1 MTVYDAIVIGGGIA
15 GISTAYNLV
24 CQGAKTLLFDRRDVG
39 RATDAGAGLSPPIQR
54 LQFPTG
60 QRHSTTSQLKRQTII
75 LS

>member
-39 RATDAGAGLSPPIQR
+39 RATDAANPC
-54 LQFPTG
+54 
-60 QRHSTTSQLKRQTII
+60 
-75 LS
+75 